1 MTSPSRKPAQR
12 LQLGRYP
19 DWVKRFSVDDYIDNP
34 PLIEK
39 LNEEKQFALVD
50 VADLRK
56 KLEVSRQKIQA
67 LELDNQAL
75 RQRLNEVARQAMHMF
90 VLSFLAVVLL
100 GLGVNVATTKPGEW
114 LGWALIVSG
123 GLVECVAFMLK
134 PGKGND

>member
-1 MTSPSRKPAQR
+1 M
-12 LQLGRYP
+12 
-19 DWVKRFSVDDYIDNP
+19 DDYIDNP